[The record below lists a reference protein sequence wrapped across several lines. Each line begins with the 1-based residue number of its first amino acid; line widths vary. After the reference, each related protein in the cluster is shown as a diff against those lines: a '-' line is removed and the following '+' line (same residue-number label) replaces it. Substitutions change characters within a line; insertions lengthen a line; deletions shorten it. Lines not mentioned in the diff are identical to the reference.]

1 MGVCFFYFTNYLLF
15 TIWERGGVAVKD
27 AQGSQFRC
35 QNLSGVHLP
44 HGVAGLS
51 ITPFQFHFPIKSVTI
66 PSVKDIRT
74 LLLVSSLLVI
84 FDC

>member
-1 MGVCFFYFTNYLLF
+1 MLFYFTNYLLF
-15 TIWERGGVAVKD
+15 TIWERGGVAVVKD

-44 HGVAGLS
+44 HGAARLS